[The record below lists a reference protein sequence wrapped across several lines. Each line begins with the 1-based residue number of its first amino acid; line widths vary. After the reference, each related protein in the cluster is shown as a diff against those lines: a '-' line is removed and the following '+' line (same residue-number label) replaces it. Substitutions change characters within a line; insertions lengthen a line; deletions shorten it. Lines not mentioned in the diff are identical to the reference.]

1 MKQREKEKI
10 KIFTLLIISLLFNI
24 GMSIHIGYHHRH
36 PDYIVKTE
44 TITKILKDTV
54 IHIKHE
60 TDTLYVKEY
69 IDRGIIDTVYV
80 SDSTTLYNY
89 KDSIINIK
97 MLANK
102 LEWLKYD
109 INKMDTVTLYETI
122 KQPIY
127 IKKKKPLLNWGIG
140 IYTGYSPIYNKI
152 DVIVGG
158 GLQINF

>member
-1 MKQREKEKI
+1 MNTKSKQIRN
-10 KIFTLLIISLLFNI
+10 FTCLLFVSLILNI
-24 GMSIHIGYHHRH
+24 GMAIHIGHHH
-36 PDYIVKTE
+36 SNPDTIVKTE

-54 IHIKHE
+54 IHIKYE
-60 TDTLYVKEY
+60 TDTFYVKEY

-102 LEWLKYD
+102 VEWLKYD

>member
-1 MKQREKEKI
+1 MKQREKEKF

-24 GMSIHIGYHHRH
+24 GMSIHIGHHH
-36 PDYIVKTE
+36 SNPDTIVKTE

-69 IDRGIIDTVYV
+69 IDRGIIDTVFV
-80 SDSTTLYNY
+80 SDSATLYNY

-127 IKKKKPLLNWGIG
+127 IKKKKPLFYYGIG
-140 IYTGYSPIYNKI
+140 VGAGIGMFSKKPDIYIGINA
-152 DVIVGG
+152 
-158 GLQINF
+158 GLQF

>member
-1 MKQREKEKI
+1 MNTKSKQIRN
-10 KIFTLLIISLLFNI
+10 FTWLLFVSLILNI
-24 GMSIHIGYHHRH
+24 GMAIHIGHHH
-36 PDYIVKTE
+36 SNPDTIVKTE

-54 IHIKHE
+54 IHIKYE
-60 TDTLYVKEY
+60 TDTFYVKEY

-127 IKKKKPLLNWGIG
+127 IKKKKPLFYYGIG
-140 IYTGYSPIYNKI
+140 VGAGYGLFNKKPDLYI
-152 DVIVGG
+152 GFNA
-158 GLQINF
+158 GLQF